1 SSPLSPD
8 QQLAQRKQER
18 CQTVTRNLSIA
29 CLVACPVIAALPP
42 RKLDLYTFALG
53 GVWVVSANHVTR
65 SYTGHGIWQHVVPL
79 GDNSSLPTERAR
91 EVQRVLRER
100 QEREKGREG
109 ERRGAREI
117 REEALR
123 ELGRGEKARERGLLE
138 RAWMGDE
145 KEGWKERRLQE
156 EREALEEGRG
166 YGSLIME
173 QIWEVWNWGKKR
185 EGEEDGG

>member
-1 SSPLSPD
+1 M
-8 QQLAQRKQER
+8 
-18 CQTVTRNLSIA
+18 
-29 CLVACPVIAALPP
+29 
-42 RKLDLYTFALG
+42 
-53 GVWVVSANHVTR
+53 
-65 SYTGHGIWQHVVPL
+65 
-79 GDNSSLPTERAR
+79 PTERAR

-185 EGEEDGG
+185 EGEEDGGKKEGDL